1 MSDQMYLTSAGA
13 HRLKEELELSKGKH
27 REDIAKRLRAAIQ
40 QGDLSENADYHK
52 AKEDQ
57 SFLEGRIQ
65 ELEYVLKNAIIVEA
79 HEGARDKVEIGVQ
92 VTVQE
97 GEFLPETYLM
107 VGIKEADPSKGR
119 ISHESPIGKVLMGS
133 HVGDVVIAETPGG
146 QVQLKVIRIE

>member
-13 HRLKEELELSKGKH
+13 NRLKEELELSKGKH